1 MSYLPIADYGV
12 IGDLRSIALVG
23 INGSIDWCCLPRF
36 DSPSIFGGILDHHTG
51 GWWKLAPAG
60 EAVVDR
66 VLTGDEPI
74 EASTLANAHYASALC
89 RALLTALAAIGL
101 KTSVREFAAVK
112 GSVIALALF
121 ATAFL
126 AAFIIVGLLWHRG

>member
-1 MSYLPIADYGV
+1 MSSGP
-12 IGDLRSIALVG
+12 ALVKAAVAVAAIERSADMDALRQTVRAFAG
-23 INGSIDWCCLPRF
+23 PFGYDRF
-36 DSPSIFGGILDHHTG
+36 VLYATSPE
-51 GWWKLAPAG
+51 G